1 MESTFTY
8 DVKNNEI
15 LMDKKTDKEPDGINT
30 VSIECSNCLELLDFE
45 WVDLHDNPKL
55 VNRKEV

>member
-1 MESTFTY
+1 MKCPNRGNEIEMVNHRMESTFCF
-8 DVKNNEI
+8 E
-15 LMDKKTDKEPDGINT
+15 
-30 VSIECSNCLELLDFE
+30 SLDFK